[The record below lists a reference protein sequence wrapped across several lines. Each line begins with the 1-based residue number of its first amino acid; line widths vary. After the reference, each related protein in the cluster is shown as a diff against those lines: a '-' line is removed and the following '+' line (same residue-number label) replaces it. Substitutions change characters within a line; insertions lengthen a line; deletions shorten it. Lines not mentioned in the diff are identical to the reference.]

1 MKRPYLLLLGAVVVV
16 AVALTILGR
25 MPRRQAAPAGG
36 EAGAPAP
43 VTALALDLRDGMLEP
58 PATRA
63 PKDHRVRL
71 TVTNRGTTPG
81 RLALAGY
88 EDRLVIP
95 EIVPGAS
102 WTGEFVADR
111 PGDDFAW
118 MVDGAPAGR
127 FAVTGSHLVEG
138 HR

>member
-1 MKRPYLLLLGAVVVV
+1 MKRPYLLLMAG
-16 AVALTILGR
+16 TIVL
-25 MPRRQAAPAGG
+25 
-36 EAGAPAP
+36 
-43 VTALALDLRDGMLEP
+43 ALALTVIGRPRTAATPP
-58 PATRA
+58 PAAPMTPVVDLALIIAGGQVSPGISAA
-63 PKDHRVRL
+63 PKGHRMRL
-71 TVTNRGTTPG
+71 RVENRGEGTA

-95 EIVPGAS
+95 PLAPGGS
-102 WTGEFVADR
+102 WTGEFLADR

-118 MVDGAPAGR
+118 LLDGRPAGR